1 MYISPAVCLDDIPST
16 EMRDMICKD
25 TYLTD
30 WRKSEQEVIGYIK
43 TTKLDIMDNVLSN
56 DRYKIELKFNV
67 FPPVKGDWRNFSRE
81 WDSKQRRS
89 YVDTTADFWK
99 HRDVK

>member
-1 MYISPAVCLDDIPST
+1 
-16 EMRDMICKD
+16 MICKD

-43 TTKLDIMDNVLSN
+43 TTKRDILDNVLSN
-56 DRYKIELKFNV
+56 NCHKIELKFDLY
-67 FPPVKGDWRNFSRE
+67 PPVKGNWRDFSRE
-81 WDSKQRRS
+81 WDSKQKRT
-89 YVDTTADFWK
+89 YVDTASDFWT